1 MSKAEPTAGEW
12 IADGPGV
19 YVDRPDGSNI
29 RIGCADIDA
38 RGGLTQPTACANAR
52 IFAASKDLLV
62 ACERAYEFMN
72 DLCADGAIAVQLR
85 AAIAKAKGEA

>member
-29 RIGCADIDA
+29 RIGCADIDSA
-38 RGGLTQPTACANAR
+38 HGVTQPSACANAR
-52 IFAASKDLLV
+52 LFAASKDLLA
-62 ACERAYEFMN
+62 ACERAELEMGLHN
-72 DLCADGAIAVQLR
+72 IAPITRELLR